1 MSEHSLKDRMRVAAL
16 LPFVDDCHLN
26 LPLEKK
32 VYTRELA
39 DFLLDTE
46 SQTGALA
53 LAEKER
59 DGVSTVVFADEA
71 REE

>member
-1 MSEHSLKDRMRVAAL
+1 MSEHSLQDRLRVAVL

-32 VYTRELA
+32 IYSRELA

-46 SQTGALA
+46 AQTGALA
-53 LAEKER
+53 LAQREM
-59 DGVSTVVFADEA
+59 DGVSTVVLNDEQ
-71 REE
+71 